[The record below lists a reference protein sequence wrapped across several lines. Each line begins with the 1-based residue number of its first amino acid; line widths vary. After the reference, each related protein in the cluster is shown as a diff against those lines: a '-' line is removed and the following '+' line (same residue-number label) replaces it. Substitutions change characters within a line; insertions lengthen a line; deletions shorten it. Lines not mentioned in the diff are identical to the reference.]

1 MNKYNIDLYLEDN
14 FFAPQNESLPIMEEQ
29 WRSWFSTWLAMTD
42 NDLEEDKNYEV
53 SLVLTNDE
61 DIKELNS
68 QFRQKDQATDVLA
81 FASLDDEFSPPDMV
95 DTIPLGDVI
104 ISIET
109 AQKQA
114 KEQNHSLKNE
124 LAWLASHGFLHLL
137 GWDHPNNDSLRE
149 MLAEQQKLLD
159 GIGIDKIS
167 LDFLKIS

>member
-29 WRSWFSTWLAMTD
+29 WRSWFSIWLAMTD

-95 DTIPLGDVI
+95 NTIPLGDVI

-159 GIGIDKIS
+159 GVGIDKIS

>member
-1 MNKYNIDLYLEDN
+1 
-14 FFAPQNESLPIMEEQ
+14 MEEQ
-29 WRSWFSTWLAMTD
+29 WRSWFSIWLAMTD

-95 DTIPLGDVI
+95 NTIPLGDVI

-124 LAWLASHGFLHLL
+124 LAWLASHGFFTSFRL
-137 GWDHPNNDSLRE
+137 GS
-149 MLAEQQKLLD
+149 
-159 GIGIDKIS
+159 S
-167 LDFLKIS
+167 